1 MGIFPDH
8 LENCCKIRG
17 LSDGRLFLVVCF
29 GGKFWRDFGE
39 EKKLIIFNAL
49 KASRLLNKK
58 VELE

>member
-1 MGIFPDH
+1 MDFFPDR

-17 LSDGRLFLVVCF
+17 LNDYRLFFAVCF

-39 EKKLIIFNAL
+39 RKKLNKFKIL
-49 KASRLLNKK
+49 KALHLLNKK